1 MATESR
7 RCKAPSSVVWE
18 VLADPWMYPSWVVGA
33 SRLRDVEGSWPE
45 AGARIHHSVGAWP
58 LLLDDHTE
66 VLEAHPPRELTLQAK
81 GRPIGEAR
89 VVMRVVDDGAG
100 SLITMDE
107 TVERGPGAALPDSV
121 VDPFIAWRNRE
132 ALRRLALIAEGRAGL
147 R

>member
-1 MATESR
+1 METPSDSPSAT
-7 RCKAPSSVVWE
+7 PSATSPSHTVIS
-18 VLADPWMYPSWVVGA
+18 ADWVITV
-33 SRLRDVEGSWPE
+33 DP
-45 AGARIHHSVGAWP
+45 
-58 LLLDDHTE
+58 DD
-66 VLEAHPPRELTLQAK
+66 
-81 GRPIGEAR
+81 
-89 VVMRVVDDGAG
+89 RVVDDGAG